1 MSGAYLYSPSTP
13 SSRQQGQICNFY
25 FSLISGIGSN
35 PSKEW
40 RVFVMLSDGRI
51 GQLLMFT
58 FSYDEFPLIDK
69 YESVPLQQILRTF
82 HLISIP

>member
-1 MSGAYLYSPSTP
+1 
-13 SSRQQGQICNFY
+13 
-25 FSLISGIGSN
+25 
-35 PSKEW
+35 
-40 RVFVMLSDGRI
+40 MLSDSRI